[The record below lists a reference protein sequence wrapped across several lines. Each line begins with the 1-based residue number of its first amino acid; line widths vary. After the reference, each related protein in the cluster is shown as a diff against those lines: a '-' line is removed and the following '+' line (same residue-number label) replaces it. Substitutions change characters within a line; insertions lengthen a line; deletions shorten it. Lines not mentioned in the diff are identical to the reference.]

1 MAKFL
6 TRAGIVIETNDKD
19 KIECYKA
26 QGLSEYVYDPQP
38 IQDVE
43 IAEEYVVRP
52 AKKKKVTKKGV

>member
-6 TRAGIVIETNDKD
+6 NKAGIVIETDDKD

-26 QGLSEYVYDPQP
+26 KGLVEFVEEPQP
-38 IQDVE
+38 KQEVE

-52 AKKKKVTKKGV
+52 AKKKKVAKKGA